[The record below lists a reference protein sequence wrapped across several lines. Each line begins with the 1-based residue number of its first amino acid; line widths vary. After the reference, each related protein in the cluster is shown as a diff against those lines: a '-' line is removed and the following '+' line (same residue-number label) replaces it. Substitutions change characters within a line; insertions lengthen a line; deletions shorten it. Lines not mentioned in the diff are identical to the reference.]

1 MDVCAYC
8 ALTDSP
14 AWEQLSVHKKTI
26 EKLHMKDLFANNAER
41 FEDFCLQAG
50 PIFLD
55 YSKNLMTDET
65 MSLLFKLARQEKLEK
80 FRDEMFS
87 GKEINFTEHRS
98 VLHTALRQQSQ
109 KPVFVHDKN
118 IKSDINAVLEKMKN
132 FSEQVRKGKW
142 LGYSGKEITD
152 VVNIGIGGSD
162 LGPKMVIHALKPF
175 VSKKIKMH
183 FVSNLDGS
191 HMAETLSLLNSET
204 TLFIIS
210 SKSFTTPETMFNAV
224 TARGWFVSRVKNK
237 EFIKKHFVA
246 VSTNIEAVQRFG
258 IDKHNIFE
266 FWDWVGGR
274 YSLWSAIGL
283 SIAIAI
289 GMAAFKELLEGAAK
303 MDEHFCSAPLE
314 ENMPVILGLLGIW
327 HNNFFGIHTHAFM
340 AYDHYL
346 GLFPS
351 YLQQLDMES
360 NGKHVNRDGEK
371 VDYCTGPI
379 IWGEQGINGQH
390 AFYQLLHQGTRPI
403 PCDFLIALDSFN
415 PACGHHPV
423 LMSNF
428 FAQSEALM
436 LGKTEAQARQ
446 EMNSE
451 GLSDD
456 EIELLLPHRVF
467 EGNRSSNSILFKE
480 LNPYTLGALI
490 ALYEHKVFVQ
500 GIIWRINSFDQWG
513 VQLGK
518 QLANQI
524 QFDLVH
530 DEPETKHDS
539 STNGLINYYKRYRN
553 IEGNKLLSCDNNWS
567 SLQEIME
574 QEFK

>member
-1 MDVCAYC
+1 MSL
-8 ALTDSP
+8 LTNSP
-14 AWEQLSVHKKTI
+14 AWRNLESHKMEV
-26 EKLHMKDLFANNAER
+26 EKLHMRDLFANNAER

-50 PIFLD
+50 PLFLD
-55 YSKNLMTDET
+55 YSKNLMTEQT
-65 MSLLFKLARQEKLEK
+65 MSLLYDLAKQEQIEK
-80 FRDEMFS
+80 YRDAMFE
-87 GKEINFTEHRS
+87 GQCINFTEHRS
-98 VLHTALRQQSQ
+98 VLHTALRDLSD
-109 KPVFVHDKN
+109 KPVLSQGKN
-118 IKSDINAVLEKMKN
+118 VKPDINAVLEKMKK
-132 FSEQVRKGKW
+132 FSDQVRQGKW
-142 LGYSGKEITD
+142 LGYSGKAITD

-175 VSKKIKMH
+175 VTRKINLH

-191 HMAETLSLLNSET
+191 QIAETLTKLSSET

-237 EFIKKHFVA
+237 DFIKKHFVA
-246 VSTNIEAVQRFG
+246 VSTNLEGVQQFG
-258 IDKHNIFE
+258 IDQHNVFE

-289 GMAAFKELLEGAAK
+289 GMGHFKELLEGGAS
-303 MDEHFCSAPLE
+303 MDKHFTQAPLE
-314 ENMPVILGLLGIW
+314 ENMPVILALLGIW
-327 HNNFFGIHTHAFM
+327 QNNFFAIHTQAFM

-346 GLFPS
+346 SLFPS

-446 EMNSE
+446 EMQAE
-451 GLSDD
+451 GLSEE
-456 EIELLLPHRVF
+456 EIEFLLPHKVF

-480 LNPYTLGALI
+480 LNPYTLGSLI

-518 QLANQI
+518 QLSNQI
-524 QFDLVH
+524 QFDLVD
-530 DEPETKHDS
+530 DEPVVKHDS
-539 STNGLINYYKRYRN
+539 STNGLINYYKRYRS
-553 IEGNKLLSCDNNWS
+553 IEGNRLLSCDNDWS
-567 SLQEIME
+567 SLQKIME
-574 QEFK
+574 SEF

>member
-1 MDVCAYC
+1 MSS
-8 ALTDSP
+8 LTESS
-14 AWEQLSVHKKTI
+14 AWKNLLEHKKVVET
-26 EKLHMKDLFANNAER
+26 LHMRDLFANNAER

-55 YSKNLMTDET
+55 YSKNLMTEET
-65 MSLLFKLARQEKLEK
+65 MSLLFELARQEKLEQY
-80 FRDEMFS
+80 RDDMFS
-87 GKEINFTEHRS
+87 GKMINFTEKRS
-98 VLHTALRQQSQ
+98 VLHTALRTRSNEPILSLGKNV
-109 KPVFVHDKN
+109 KPGID
-118 IKSDINAVLEKMKN
+118 AVLDKMKN
-132 FSEQVRKGKW
+132 FSDQIRQGKW
-142 LGYSGKEITD
+142 LGYSGKKITD

-162 LGPKMVIHALKPF
+162 LGPKMVINALKPF
-175 VSKKIKMH
+175 VTKTIDMH

-191 HMAETLSLLNSET
+191 QMAETLRELSPET
-204 TLFIIS
+204 TLFVIS

-224 TARGWFVSRVKNK
+224 TARGWFVSQVKNK

-246 VSTNIEAVQRFG
+246 VSTNIEGVQRFG

-283 SIAIAI
+283 TIAIAV
-289 GMAAFKELLEGAAK
+289 GMGHFKELLEGAAK
-303 MDEHFCSAPLE
+303 MDDHFRQMPLE
-314 ENMPVILGLLGIW
+314 ENMPVIMALMGIW
-327 HNNFFGIHTHAFM
+327 HNNFFGIHTQAFM

-346 GLFPS
+346 NLFPS

-360 NGKHVNRDGEK
+360 NGKHINRDGDK

-403 PCDFLIALDSFN
+403 PCDFLIALDSYN

-436 LGKTEAQARQ
+436 LGKTEEQARA
-446 EMNSE
+446 ELSTE
-451 GLSDD
+451 GLSED
-456 EIELLLPHRVF
+456 EIEALVPHKVF

-480 LNPYTLGALI
+480 LNPHTLGALI

-500 GIIWRINSFDQWG
+500 GVIWRINSFDQWG

-518 QLANQI
+518 QLANRI
-524 QFDLVH
+524 QFDLVD
-530 DEPETKHDS
+530 DEAVVTHDS

-553 IEGNKLLSCDNNWS
+553 IEGNKLLSCNNDWS
-567 SLQEIME
+567 TLQDIME
-574 QEFK
+574 NEF

>member
-1 MDVCAYC
+1 MS
-8 ALTDSP
+8 ALIDSP
-14 AWEQLSVHKKTI
+14 AWKKLSAHKETI
-26 EKLHMKDLFANNAER
+26 EKLHMRALFADNAER

-50 PIFLD
+50 PLFLD

-65 MSLLFKLARQEKLEK
+65 MSLLFDLAKQEKLEHY
-80 FRDEMFS
+80 RDAMFS

-98 VLHTALRQQSQ
+98 VLHTALRGQSADPIMSQ
-109 KPVFVHDKN
+109 GKDVKPEID
-118 IKSDINAVLEKMKN
+118 AVLKKMKN
-132 FSEQVRKGKW
+132 FSEQIRKGKW

-175 VSKKIKMH
+175 VTRKINMH

-191 HMAETLSLLNSET
+191 QIAETLSELSPET

-210 SKSFTTPETMFNAV
+210 SKSFTTSETMFNAV

-246 VSTNIEAVQRFG
+246 VSTNIEAVQKFG

-289 GMAAFKELLEGAAK
+289 GMGRFKELLEGAAS
-303 MDEHFCSAPLE
+303 MDEHFSSAPLE
-314 ENMPVILGLLGIW
+314 ENMPVILAMMGIW
-327 HNNFFGIHTHAFM
+327 HNNFFGIHTQAFM

-360 NGKHVNRDGEK
+360 NGKHVNRDGEN

-403 PCDFLIALDSFN
+403 PCDFLIALDSYN

-436 LGKTEAQARQ
+436 LGKTEAEARQ
-446 EMNSE
+446 EMNAE
-451 GLSDD
+451 GLSED
-456 EIELLLPHRVF
+456 EIELLLPHKVF

-480 LNPYTLGALI
+480 LDPHTLGALI

-524 QFDLVH
+524 QFDLV
-530 DEPETKHDS
+530 DDKPVSKHDS
-539 STNGLINYYKRYRN
+539 STNGLINYYKRYRS
-553 IEGNKLLSCDNNWS
+553 IEGNKLLSSNNDWS
-567 SLQEIME
+567 SLQKIME
-574 QEFK
+574 HEFK

>member
-1 MDVCAYC
+1 MSS
-8 ALTDSP
+8 LTDSS
-14 AWEQLSVHKKTI
+14 AWKKLEAHKKDI
-26 EKLHMKDLFANNAER
+26 EKLHMRDLFAANAER

-55 YSKNLMTDET
+55 YSKNLMTEET
-65 MSLLFKLARQEKLEK
+65 LSLLFDLARQESLETA
-80 FRDEMFS
+80 RDKMFS
-87 GKEINFTEHRS
+87 GEEINFTERRS
-98 VLHTALRQQSQ
+98 VLHTALRDLSDE
-109 KPVFVHDKN
+109 PVYSHGENVKTS
-118 IKSDINAVLEKMKN
+118 IKSVLDKIES
-132 FSEQVRKGKW
+132 FSEQVRQGKW
-142 LGYSGKEITD
+142 LGYTGKPITD

-162 LGPKMVIHALKPF
+162 MGPKMVIQALKPF
-175 VSKKIKMH
+175 VSRQLKMH

-191 HMAETLSLLNSET
+191 QIAETLSELNHET

-210 SKSFTTPETMFNAV
+210 SKTFTTHETMFNAV
-224 TARGWFVSRVKNK
+224 TARGWFVAKAKDRK
-237 EFIKKHFVA
+237 FIRKHFVA
-246 VSTNIEAVQRFG
+246 VSTNVEAVKSFG
-258 IDKHNIFE
+258 IDENNIFE

-289 GMAAFKELLEGAAK
+289 GIKQFKELMSGAAK
-303 MDEHFCSAPLE
+303 MDEHFRTMPLE
-314 ENMPVILGLLGIW
+314 ENMPVILGLVGIW
-327 HNNFFGIHTHAFM
+327 HNNFFDAHTQAIM

-346 GLFPS
+346 GLFPT

-371 VDYCTGPI
+371 VNYSTGPI

-390 AFYQLLHQGTRPI
+390 AFYQLLHQGTRPT
-403 PCDFLIALDSFN
+403 PCDFIVALDSFN

-436 LGKTEAQARQ
+436 LGKTEAEVRAELEQ
-446 EMNSE
+446 E
-451 GLSDD
+451 GLNDT
-456 EIELLLPHRVF
+456 EIEALLPHKVF

-500 GIIWRINSFDQWG
+500 GVIWRINSFDQWG

-518 QLANQI
+518 QLANTI
-524 QFDLVH
+524 QFDLV
-530 DEPETKHDS
+530 DEDPVARHDS

-553 IEGNKLLSCDNNWS
+553 IEGNRLLSCDNDWS

-574 QEFK
+574 KEF

>member
-1 MDVCAYC
+1 MS
-8 ALTDSP
+8 ALIDSP
-14 AWEQLSVHKKTI
+14 AWKKLSAHKETI
-26 EKLHMKDLFANNAER
+26 EKLHMRALFADNAER

-50 PIFLD
+50 PLFLD

-65 MSLLFKLARQEKLEK
+65 MSLLFDLAKQEKLEHY
-80 FRDEMFS
+80 RDAMFS
-87 GKEINFTEHRS
+87 GQEINFTEHRS
-98 VLHTALRQQSQ
+98 VLHTALRGQSADPIMSQ
-109 KPVFVHDKN
+109 GKDVKPEID
-118 IKSDINAVLEKMKN
+118 AVLKKMKN
-132 FSEQVRKGKW
+132 FSEQIRKGKW

-175 VSKKIKMH
+175 VTRKINMH

-191 HMAETLSLLNSET
+191 QIAETISELSPET

-210 SKSFTTPETMFNAV
+210 SKSFTTSETMFNAV

-246 VSTNIEAVQRFG
+246 VSTNIEAVQKFG

-289 GMAAFKELLEGAAK
+289 GMGRFKELLEGAAN
-303 MDEHFCSAPLE
+303 MDEHFSSAPLE
-314 ENMPVILGLLGIW
+314 ENMPVILAMMGIW
-327 HNNFFGIHTHAFM
+327 HNNFFAIHTQAFM

-346 GLFPS
+346 SLFPS

-390 AFYQLLHQGTRPI
+390 AFYQLLHQGTQPI
-403 PCDFLIALDSFN
+403 PCDFLIALDSYN

-436 LGKTEAQARQ
+436 LGKTEAEARQ
-446 EMNSE
+446 EMNAE
-451 GLSDD
+451 GLSED
-456 EIELLLPHRVF
+456 EIELLLPHKVF

-480 LNPYTLGALI
+480 LDPHTLGALI

-524 QFDLVH
+524 QFDLV
-530 DEPETKHDS
+530 DDKPVSKHDS
-539 STNGLINYYKRYRN
+539 STNGLINYYKRYRS
-553 IEGNKLLSCDNNWS
+553 IEGNKLLSSNNDWS
-567 SLQEIME
+567 SLQKIME
-574 QEFK
+574 HEFK

>member
-1 MDVCAYC
+1 MS
-8 ALTDSP
+8 ALIDSP
-14 AWEQLSVHKKTI
+14 AWKQLSSHKKTI
-26 EKLHMKDLFANNAER
+26 EKLHMRDLFANNPNR
-41 FEDFCLQAG
+41 FDDFSLQAG
-50 PIFLD
+50 TIFLD
-55 YSKNLMTDET
+55 YSKNLITDDT
-65 MSLLFKLARQEKLEK
+65 MSLLLNLARQENLES

-87 GKEINFTEHRS
+87 GEEINFTEHRS
-98 VLHTALRQQSQ
+98 VLHTALRQQSE
-109 KPVFVHDKN
+109 KPIFINGKN
-118 IKSDINAVLEKMKN
+118 IKPDIDAVLEKMKV
-132 FSEQVRKGKW
+132 FSEQVREGKW

-162 LGPKMVIHALKPF
+162 LGPKMVIHALTPF

-183 FVSNLDGS
+183 FVSNVDGS
-191 HMAETLSLLNSET
+191 QMAETLNLLNPET

-210 SKSFTTPETMFNAV
+210 SKTFTTSETMFNAI
-224 TARGWFVSRVKNK
+224 TARGWFVSRVKN
-237 EFIKKHFVA
+237 EEYIKKHFVA
-246 VSTNIEAVQRFG
+246 VSTNIEAVQNFG
-258 IDKHNIFE
+258 IDKNNVFE

-289 GMAAFKELLEGAAK
+289 GMAAFKELLAGAAD
-303 MDEHFCSAPLE
+303 MDEHFCTAPLE
-314 ENMPVILGLLGIW
+314 ENMPVILGLMGIW
-327 HNNFFGIHTHAFM
+327 HNNFLGIHAQAFM

-346 GLFPS
+346 SLFPS

-360 NGKHVNRDGEK
+360 NGKHINRQGEK
-371 VDYCTGPI
+371 VDYFTGPI

-403 PCDFLIALDSFN
+403 PCDFIAALDSFN

-446 EMNSE
+446 EMHSE

-456 EIELLLPHRVF
+456 EIETLLPHRVF
-467 EGNRSSNSILFKE
+467 EGNRSSNSILFKALE
-480 LNPYTLGALI
+480 PRTLGSLI

-500 GIIWRINSFDQWG
+500 GAIWQINSFDQWG

-518 QLANQI
+518 QLAKKI
-524 QFDLVH
+524 QSDLAH
-530 DEPETKHDS
+530 DEPESKHDS
-539 STNGLINYYKRYRN
+539 STNGLINYYKRHRN
-553 IEGNKLLSCDNNWS
+553 TVGNKLLSSDNDWAL
-567 SLQEIME
+567 LQKIME
-574 QEFK
+574 KEFE